1 MNAAGG
7 KREVAALA
15 WPLAVGFL
23 AYTLMG
29 VVDTLLMGRV
39 STAAQAGVGLGVT
52 ICFSF
57 LAFFRG
63 LTRGAQAL
71 VAAADGAAEAERKG
85 QAASAG
91 LLIGALSG
99 VAAALLLGAC
109 SGPILAR
116 VLDDPE
122 VLAAAQDYLAVR
134 VWGLPATLLGFGA
147 LAALQGVGD
156 TRARMWASVGGN
168 GLNLLLD
175 TLLIFGWGPVPALGA
190 AGAAGASVAGDLFM
204 GLIYLVRFG
213 QRFGWPRWPGLAV
226 LKDALNLGL
235 PDGLQCQGNV
245 LAFLA
250 MNLAVAKA
258 GAAHLAASQIVFQL
272 VSVSFLPGVG
282 VGEAAGVLVSRY
294 LGAGRPETAA
304 RAMASARLL
313 AVALMSACGLVFALR
328 GQWLASWFSLDPE
341 VVALTGPLLLLA
353 ASFQVADA
361 VATVHLCAL
370 RGAGDVRFTL
380 LVTLGC
386 AWGLLV
392 PSALGLGLGLG
403 WGARGAWVGLLFE
416 VSALALITGLRVRG
430 LGAGR
435 VGRLDLLLGKGQG
448 EQALLA

>member
-1 MNAAGG
+1 M
-7 KREVAALA
+7 AALA

-23 AYTLMG
+23 AYTLLG

-52 ICFSF
+52 LCFSF

-63 LTRGAQAL
+63 LTRGAQAV
-71 VAAADGAAEAERKG
+71 VAAADGAGGAGGAQRRARG
-85 QAASAG
+85 AGAG
-91 LLIGALSG
+91 LLLGLASGA
-99 VAAALLLGAC
+99 VAALLLGAC
-109 SGPILAR
+109 AGPILRR
-116 VLDDPE
+116 VIGDPA
-122 VLAAAQDYLAVR
+122 VLQAAEDYLRVR

-156 TRARMWASVGGN
+156 TRARMWASVSGN
-168 GLNLLLD
+168 GLNLVLD
-175 TLLIFGWGPVPALGA
+175 GLLIFGWGPIPALGA
-190 AGAAGASVAGDLFM
+190 AGAAGASVAGDVLM
-204 GLIYLVRFG
+204 GLIYLVRFV
-213 QRFGWPRWPGLAV
+213 QRFGWPCWPGMAV
-226 LKDALNLGL
+226 LKDALSLGL

-250 MNLAVAKA
+250 MNLAVAQA

-282 VGEAAGVLVSRY
+282 VGEAGGVLVSRY

-313 AVALMSACGLVFALR
+313 AVTLMSACGVVFALE
-328 GQWLASWFSLDPE
+328 GQWLAGWFTLDPE
-341 VVALTGPLLLLA
+341 VLALTGPLLLLA
-353 ASFQVADA
+353 ASFQLADA

-380 LVTLGC
+380 LATLGC

-403 WGARGAWVGLLFE
+403 WGATGAWVGLLLE
-416 VSALALITGLRVRG
+416 VSVLAVLTGLRVRG
-430 LGAGR
+430 LGAGQI
-435 VGRLDLLLGKGQG
+435 GRLDLLLGA
-448 EQALLA
+448 EQAAAA